1 MRFILGVVLA
11 VVILIFGGLKAIER
25 KNVTSTVTEILDFI
39 SLVKTEVD
47 YLSAECDTIYKK
59 GSNRNY
65 KFIVI
70 SDNKLSLRE
79 INNSHISELFS
90 DFIDRLGTTDKKGQ
104 LSLCDEYKHRFEE
117 ILKQRLER
125 DKEKLQVN
133 TALSLL
139 GAICVLVVFSW

>member
-1 MRFILGVVLA
+1 MKFISG
-11 VVILIFGGLKAIER
+11 VILAIVILVFGGIKGIER
-25 KNVTSTVTEILDFI
+25 KNITSTVTEILDFI

-47 YLSAECDTIYKK
+47 YLSADCDTIYKK

-90 DFIDRLGTTDKKGQ
+90 DFTDRLGTTDKKGQ